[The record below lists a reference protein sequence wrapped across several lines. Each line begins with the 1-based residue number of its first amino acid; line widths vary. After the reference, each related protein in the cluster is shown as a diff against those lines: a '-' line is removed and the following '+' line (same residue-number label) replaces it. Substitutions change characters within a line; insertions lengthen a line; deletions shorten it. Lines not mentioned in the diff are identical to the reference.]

1 MINNIISSVMAL
13 FGIYDA
19 PVTASEFLWDVLI
32 IVVGLF
38 IVKYVMIF
46 VTNLFSEVLKI
57 Y

>member
-1 MINNIISSVMAL
+1 MINNIISSVMGL
-13 FGIYDA
+13 FGIYSA

-46 VTNLFSEVLKI
+46 VTNLFSEVMKI
-57 Y
+57 N